1 MADAPVT
8 TPAALSKGQ
17 IFLRRLGSTLFLWS
31 IVLAA
36 IFSTD
41 PFVRSYVF
49 LGLMVLL
56 SGLGL
61 VEFYGMVE
69 RRGFVCFR
77 FWGLANGLL
86 LMASTFVYLTV
97 YQPGSRFSGQ
107 PSRAADFESAVLV
120 LFVLGLCL
128 REFVS
133 KKNQG
138 NAMTA
143 ISMTLL
149 GLMYVPW
156 LLNFI

>member
-1 MADAPVT
+1 MADAPVP

-41 PFVRSYVF
+41 PFIRSYVF
-49 LGLMVLL
+49 LGLMIVLA
-56 SGLGL
+56 GTGL

-107 PSRAADFESAVLV
+107 PSRAAF
-120 LFVLGLCL
+120 
-128 REFVS
+128 R
-133 KKNQG
+133 KNQ
-138 NAMTA
+138 
-143 ISMTLL
+143 
-149 GLMYVPW
+149 W
-156 LLNFI
+156 